1 MGAEVIYLSFDGMT
15 DPLGRSQVLPYLAR
29 LAARGHH
36 IRLVSLEKPA
46 AFDRDWTTADAICRA
61 AGIEWWPLPYRTRPP
76 IASGI
81 ANLRALRREAERLH
95 LERPAD
101 FSHCRADL
109 PAIAGLALKRRHG
122 LPLLYDMR
130 AFWPDERAEGGAWD
144 QRKRLYRAI
153 FRFFKKWQRAL
164 IAEADELVTL
174 SEEGR
179 RALLALGIRPAE
191 KPVTVIPCCA
201 DFDLF
206 VPPAPEARREA
217 RARLGLADD
226 ARLLIHLGSIG
237 ANCLLEEMLD
247 FFAVY
252 RERHPEARFLF
263 VAPSGE
269 GAIRAAADQRGVADA
284 VDVRSANRE
293 EVPGWLAAADLGIMF
308 VRPVWSK
315 KAASPTKLGEM
326 LAMGLPVLAN
336 TGVGDVAEILDE
348 TGGGVAVGDFD
359 AETFRSA
366 IDSLRNL
373 THSREEVRRAAR
385 RWFDLASGI
394 ALYDQIYRRLADPR
408 PADLS
413 NSTTTGP

>member
-15 DPLGRSQVLPYLAR
+15 DPLGRSQVLPYLAG
-29 LAARGHH
+29 LGARGHR

-46 AFDRDWTTADAICRA
+46 AFDRNWTTADAICRA

-95 LERPAD
+95 LDRPAD

-153 FRFFKKWQRAL
+153 FRFFKNRQRVL
-164 IAEADELVTL
+164 IAQADELVTL
-174 SEEGR
+174 SQEGR
-179 RALLALGIRPAE
+179 RALLALGVRAAE

-206 VPPAPEARREA
+206 VPPSPETRREA
-217 RARLGLADD
+217 RARLGLAAE

-237 ANCLLEEMLD
+237 ANCLLDEMLD

-252 RERHPEARFLF
+252 SERYRDARFLF

-269 GAIRAAADQRGVADA
+269 EMIRAAAKLRGVDEA
-284 VDVRSANRE
+284 VEVRSASRE
-293 EVPGWLAAADLGIMF
+293 EVPGWLAAADAGIMF

-336 TGVGDVAEILDE
+336 AGVGDVAEILKE
-348 TGGGVAVGDFD
+348 TGGGVAVESFD
-359 AETFRSA
+359 SSAYDAA
-366 IDSLRNL
+366 IDALSHLSGAPNER
-373 THSREEVRRAAR
+373 RENAR
-385 RWFDLASGI
+385 GWFDLRTGI
-394 ALYDQIYRRLADPR
+394 DAYDRIYRRLIPSRGVPQPR
-408 PADLS
+408 P
-413 NSTTTGP
+413 

>member
-15 DPLGRSQVLPYLAR
+15 DPLGRSQVLPYLAG
-29 LAARGHH
+29 LGARGHR
-36 IRLVSLEKPA
+36 IRLVSLEKPE
-46 AFDRDWTTADAICRA
+46 AFERDWTTADAICRA
-61 AGIEWWPLPYRTRPP
+61 AGIEWWPLPYRSRPP

-81 ANLRALRREAERLH
+81 ANLRTLRREAERLH

-101 FSHCRADL
+101 FTHCRADL
-109 PAIAGLALKRRHG
+109 PAIAGLALKRRYG

-144 QRKRLYRAI
+144 QRKRFYRAI
-153 FRFFKKWQRAL
+153 FRFFKKRQRAL
-164 IAEADELVTL
+164 IAQADELVTL
-174 SEEGR
+174 SQEGR
-179 RALLALGIRPAE
+179 RALLALGIRAAD

-206 VPPAPEARREA
+206 APPSAETRREA

-226 ARLLIHLGSIG
+226 AKLLIHVGSMG
-237 ANCLLEEMLD
+237 ANCLLGEMLD

-252 RERHPEARFLF
+252 RERNPEARFLF
-263 VAPSGE
+263 VAPSGDD
-269 GAIRAAADQRGVADA
+269 AIRAAAEQRGVEDA
-284 VDVRSANRE
+284 VEVRSAGRE

-336 TGVGDVAEILDE
+336 AGVGDVAEILRRDRR
-348 TGGGVAVGDFD
+348 GRRRGIVRPSGL
-359 AETFRSA
+359 RSR
-366 IDSLRNL
+366 D
-373 THSREEVRRAAR
+373 RRARGFAP
-385 RWFDLASGI
+385 SPN
-394 ALYDQIYRRLADPR
+394 PR
-408 PADLS
+408 GQPQMVRPS
-413 NSTTTGP
+413 FGY

>member
-15 DPLGRSQVLPYLAR
+15 DPLGRSQVLPYLAG
-29 LAARGHH
+29 LGARGHR

-46 AFDRDWTTADAICRA
+46 AFDQGWTTADAICRA

-153 FRFFKKWQRAL
+153 FRFFKKRQRAL

-179 RALLALGIRPAE
+179 RRCWRSASGRRKAGDGDPVLRRFRAVRAPVARNPARGPRPAR
-191 KPVTVIPCCA
+191 P
-201 DFDLF
+201 DR
-206 VPPAPEARREA
+206 RREA
-217 RARLGLADD
+217 PRSP
-226 ARLLIHLGSIG
+226 GSIG
-237 ANCLLEEMLD
+237 ANCLLDEMLD

-252 RERHPEARFLF
+252 RERHPGARFLF

-269 GAIRAAADQRGVADA
+269 SEIRAAAEERGVDDA
-284 VDVRSANRE
+284 VEVRSASRE

-336 TGVGDVAEILDE
+336 AGVGDVAGILQE
-348 TGGGVAVGDFD
+348 TGGGVAV
-359 AETFRSA
+359 ETF
-366 IDSLRNL
+366 D
-373 THSREEVRRAAR
+373 RAAYEAAIEALKDSNPAQIR
-385 RWFDLASGI
+385 EASRKWFDLRTGVDA
-394 ALYDQIYRRLADPR
+394 YHHIYQRLSA
-408 PADLS
+408 
-413 NSTTTGP
+413 NG

>member
-15 DPLGRSQVLPYLAR
+15 DPLGRSQVLPYLAG
-29 LAARGHH
+29 LSGRGHR
-36 IRLVSLEKPA
+36 IRLVSLEKPE
-46 AFDRDWTTADAICRA
+46 AFADGWTAADAICRA
-61 AGIEWWPLPYRTRPP
+61 AGIEWWPLPYRSRPP

-95 LERPAD
+95 RERPAD

-109 PAIAGLALKRRHG
+109 PAIAGLALKRRHD

-153 FRFFKKWQRAL
+153 FRFFKKRQRAL

-179 RALLALGIRPAE
+179 RALLALGIRAAE
-191 KPVTVIPCCA
+191 KPVTVIQCCA
-201 DFDLF
+201 DFELF
-206 VPPAPEARREA
+206 APPSPESRREA
-217 RARLGLADD
+217 RALLGLTDKAK
-226 ARLLIHLGSIG
+226 LVVHLGSIG
-237 ANCLLEEMLD
+237 ANCLLSEMLD

-252 RERHPEARFLF
+252 RERHPGARFLF

-269 GAIRAAADQRGVADA
+269 ATIRAAARKRGVDEA
-284 VDVRSANRE
+284 VDARAAARE
-293 EVPGWLAAADLGIMF
+293 EIPALLAAADTGIMF

-326 LAMGLPVLAN
+326 LAMGLPVVAN
-336 TGVGDVAEILDE
+336 VGVGDVSEILRE
-348 TGGGVAVGDFD
+348 TSGGVALDSFDGDTYS
-359 AETFRSA
+359 AA
-366 IDSLRNL
+366 IDALSHLSSAPNER
-373 THSREEVRRAAR
+373 RENAR
-385 RWFDLASGI
+385 RWFDLRTGI
-394 ALYDQIYRRLADPR
+394 DAYDRIYRRLA
-408 PADLS
+408 
-413 NSTTTGP
+413 GQ